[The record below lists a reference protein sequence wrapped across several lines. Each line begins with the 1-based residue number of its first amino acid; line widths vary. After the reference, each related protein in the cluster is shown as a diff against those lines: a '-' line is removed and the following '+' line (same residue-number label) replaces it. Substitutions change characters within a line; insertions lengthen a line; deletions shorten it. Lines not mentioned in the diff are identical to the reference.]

1 MSGGSMIVR
10 PALVSDAI
18 QGLFDRFCR
27 VRNLKGRI
35 LAMSIAL
42 PTASGLL
49 HPAHEFCGKN
59 SLVRQKNGAL
69 CELVHSF
76 VKNMSNKNYLTLFTE
91 RECRSIPIERANLKH
106 FGRD

>member
-42 PTASGLL
+42 PTARGLL

-76 VKNMSNKNYLTLFTE
+76 CEKYVK
-91 RECRSIPIERANLKH
+91 
-106 FGRD
+106 